1 MCLPGCGDGT
11 QPPRLSAVLRIFSAI
26 KSGGLP
32 GSPCHHDNLAPLP
45 HWAAPHAATVRY
57 AAPQVSNDIQKWST
71 GGVVR
76 QAARQGNGTTDA
88 HRCTPMVQSPAWQF
102 TATNETPTLASGAE
116 AVAAAPSV
124 CIGGSK
130 FLFGRE
136 ALLAAGGLVITTRK
150 TPCTNSA
157 APRDKTPRTM
167 RHIAKPR
174 RHTRLLPARQRCG
187 PRHSKQD
194 FNANAEGMHAKYAN
208 GPEAGAARHGGHR
221 TTEPGEPAPRQLLL
235 IVSSA
240 CFACIGL
247 HLRKDSSCVDA
258 RRTLLRPTPDPA
270 RKSEP
275 HAPIRAAFSAR
286 QQPGRGNTPC
296 TRSSRPVHAAHRLAR
311 SAHETMARLVRDWSG
326 QLLQLT
332 NTP

>member
-1 MCLPGCGDGT
+1 MVH
-11 QPPRLSAVLRIFSAI
+11 RRRSAA
-26 KSGGLP
+26 SG
-32 GSPCHHDNLAPLP
+32 
-45 HWAAPHAATVRY
+45 
-57 AAPQVSNDIQKWST
+57 K
-71 GGVVR
+71 
-76 QAARQGNGTTDA
+76 AREWN
-88 HRCTPMVQSPAWQF
+88 HRCTPMHTDGPSPAWRF

-194 FNANAEGMHAKYAN
+194 STQMQKGCTQNTRMGLRPARRVT
-208 GPEAGAARHGGHR
+208 AAIAQPN
-221 TTEPGEPAPRQLLL
+221 PGSRRRGSYSSLSHPRVLRA
-235 IVSSA
+235 SA
-240 CFACIGL
+240 CICVRIL
-247 HLRKDSSCVDA
+247 SCVDA